1 MLSRAKDSFNLFPD
15 SFQICP
21 GGQSSHWTLLQWW
34 WLSRSYC
41 DHGGPSSFGEFEINP
56 TCRCDLKCFWWNLGF
71 FYLHVCQGRQH
82 KGQVFWQDQ
91 IERCFFLASACNQL
105 MIMSNHSIC
114 WDVVGLHEPAPRWIQ
129 GHIVNYCD
137 MFMLQTSVQELLGE
151 DTTPNELTMDRLLK
165 TPARLGV
172 GFPGFQAKFSQRP
185 NWFVGFTSLHFLV
198 QIHCRFIFSFHFGDS
213 LVLFPWCVAWKWMRA
228 WGCGHYK
235 HYFLAVAQCN
245 LTVALLAGSMDS

>member
-91 IERCFFLASACNQL
+91 IERCFFWHQPVTTINYRWLSCPTIVFVGMWLAL
-105 MIMSNHSIC
+105 MSLPHAGYKDILWIIVIC
-114 WDVVGLHEPAPRWIQ
+114 SCFKH
-129 GHIVNYCD
+129 
-137 MFMLQTSVQELLGE
+137 LQTSVQELLGE

-165 TPARLGV
+165 TPATLGV
-172 GFPGFQAKFSQRP
+172 GFPGFRGQIFWP
-185 NWFVGFTSLHFLV
+185 NWFVGFASLRFTSW
-198 QIHCRFIFSFHFGDS
+198 CRFIADLFSHFI
-213 LVLFPWCVAWKWMRA
+213 LVIL
-228 WGCGHYK
+228 
-235 HYFLAVAQCN
+235 
-245 LTVALLAGSMDS
+245 